1 MEPDAGI
8 DLPPEIEPG
17 TEIGPPAESE
27 LRTEIA
33 QAWRRAE
40 LSGLRPDSPAD
51 RLARGDTADIDTR
64 SRLLRAAEPVLD
76 EVSRQ
81 LHDTRLS
88 VLLADRD
95 CRIVARRY
103 GDRSLEGA
111 LDAVSAV
118 PGCRFSEDIS
128 GTNSLATPHEVRRG
142 VAVHGDEHFLDALK
156 RFTCYGH
163 PITNPATGRL
173 EGVLDITGLVEDANP
188 LLAPFLLRAV
198 TDIERR
204 LLDGSNLAQQRLLAA
219 FQAAQ
224 HRSSAVLALGE
235 DVVLANSAA
244 VDLVD
249 PADHPMLRELSRTRR
264 GVRRMRLSSG
274 TEVEVRMEAVS
285 VNAGMLFELAPL
297 RPTYSTATRKRSP
310 EGVVPADVEDRLR
323 RSAHA
328 RRRVL
333 ITGEPGTG
341 RGAATAALAGTEP
354 IARVDAGEAVS
365 IGEAEWVGRVE
376 RLAATHQGLVVV
388 RDIQLLPQRP
398 ASALARLLD
407 ETSAWFAFTARSG
420 WPSRTARTEA
430 GGDVDAELLARVHRR
445 VELPPLRARRGDIPT
460 LARAVLTSVRPDLTP
475 RLTAGALE
483 LLSAQPWPGNL
494 RELATVLTDATDG
507 RSAGD
512 ITARD
517 LAPLCPVTTT
527 APALSGWQQA
537 EYEAIT
543 RALAAVGGNKVQAA
557 RDLGI
562 SRSTLYNRIRT
573 LHITTA

>member
-1 MEPDAGI
+1 M
-8 DLPPEIEPG
+8 
-17 TEIGPPAESE
+17 T
-27 LRTEIA
+27 LRAEIA
-33 QAWRRAE
+33 QSWRRAE
-40 LSGLRPDSPAD
+40 LSGLKPDSPAD
-51 RLARGDTADIDTR
+51 RLAGADVADIDTR
-64 SRLLRAAEPVLD
+64 SRLLRAADPVLT
-76 EVSRQ
+76 EISRHLQ
-81 LHDTRLS
+81 DTRLS

-103 GDRSLEGA
+103 GDKTLERA

-118 PGCRFSEDIS
+118 PGCRFSEEIS
-128 GTNSLATPHEVRRG
+128 GTNSLATPHELRRG

-156 RFTCYGH
+156 PFTCYGH

-188 LLAPFLLRAV
+188 LLAPFLLQAV

-264 GVRRMRLSSG
+264 GVRRVRLSSG

-297 RPTYSTATRKRSP
+297 RPAYSAATRRRSP
-310 EGVVPADVEDRLR
+310 ESVVPADVEDRLR
-323 RSAHA
+323 RSAAA

-341 RGAATAALAGTEP
+341 RDAATATLAGSQP
-354 IARVDAGEAVS
+354 VARADAGDVAPV
-365 IGEAEWVGRVE
+365 GEAEWAARLD
-376 RLAATHQGLVVV
+376 RLAATHQGLVVM
-388 RDIQLLPQRP
+388 RDVHLLPPLAVSR
-398 ASALARLLD
+398 LARLLD
-407 ETSAWFAFTARSG
+407 TTSAWFAFTARQCD
-420 WPSRTARTEA
+420 TARA
-430 GGDVDAELLARVHRR
+430 GGTETGEVDAELLARVHRR

-460 LARAVLTSVRPDLTP
+460 LARAILAGVHPDGTP

-483 LLSAQPWPGNL
+483 LLAAQPWPGNL
-494 RELATVLTDATDG
+494 RELETVLTDVTEG

-512 ITARD
+512 VTARD

-543 RALAAVGGNKVQAA
+543 RALAAVGGNKVKAA

-562 SRSTLYNRIRT
+562 SRSTLYNRLRT

>member
-1 MEPDAGI
+1 MK
-8 DLPPEIEPG
+8 
-17 TEIGPPAESE
+17 
-27 LRTEIA
+27 LRAEIA
-33 QAWRRAE
+33 QSWRRAE
-40 LSGLRPDSPAD
+40 LAGLKPDSPTDRIAGAD
-51 RLARGDTADIDTR
+51 VADIDTR
-64 SRLLRAAEPVLD
+64 SRLLRAADPVLD
-76 EVSRQ
+76 EISRH
-81 LHDTRLS
+81 LRDARLL

-103 GDRSLEGA
+103 GDKSLERA

-118 PGCRFSEDIS
+118 PGCRFSEEVS
-128 GTNSLATPHEVRRG
+128 GTNSLATPYEVRRG
-142 VAVHGDEHFLDALK
+142 MAVHGDEHFLDVLK
-156 RFTCYGH
+156 PFTCYGH

-188 LLAPFLLRAV
+188 LLAPFLLQAV

-264 GVRRMRLSSG
+264 GVRRVQLSSG

-297 RPTYSTATRKRSP
+297 RPAYSAATRRRSAQS
-310 EGVVPADVEDRLR
+310 VVPADVEDRLR
-323 RSAHA
+323 RSAAA

-341 RGAATAALAGTEP
+341 RGSATTVLAGPDP
-354 IARVDAGEAVS
+354 IARADAGELTLL
-365 IGEAEWVGRVE
+365 GESEWTARLE

-388 RDIQLLPQRP
+388 RDVHLLPPP
-398 ASALARLLD
+398 AVSRLARLLD
-407 ETSAWFAFTARSG
+407 KTSAWFAFTARTGAAAHGTGSPTGDSG
-420 WPSRTARTEA
+420 VDSRV
-430 GGDVDAELLARVHRR
+430 GGGVDAELLARVHRR
-445 VELPPLRARRGDIPT
+445 AELPPLRARRGDIPT
-460 LARAVLTSVRPDLTP
+460 LARAMLAGVRPDGTP

-494 RELATVLTDATDG
+494 RELETVLTDVTEG

-527 APALSGWQQA
+527 APALSGWQRA

-543 RALAAVGGNKVQAA
+543 RALAAVGGNKVRAA

-573 LHITTA
+573 LHITTTR

>member
-1 MEPDAGI
+1 M
-8 DLPPEIEPG
+8 
-17 TEIGPPAESE
+17 T
-27 LRTEIA
+27 LRAEIA
-33 QAWRRAE
+33 QSWRRAE
-40 LSGLRPDSPAD
+40 LSGLKPDSPAD
-51 RLARGDTADIDTR
+51 RLAGADVADIDTR
-64 SRLLRAAEPVLD
+64 SRLLRAADPVLN
-76 EVSRQ
+76 EISRHLQ
-81 LHDTRLS
+81 DTRLS

-103 GDRSLEGA
+103 GDRTLERA

-118 PGCRFSEDIS
+118 PGCRFSEEVS

-156 RFTCYGH
+156 PFTCYGH

-188 LLAPFLLRAV
+188 LLAPFLLQAV

-264 GVRRMRLSSG
+264 GVRRVRLSSG

-297 RPTYSTATRKRSP
+297 RPAYSAATRRRTP
-310 EGVVPADVEDRLR
+310 ESVVPADVEDRLR
-323 RSAHA
+323 RSAVA

-341 RGAATAALAGTEP
+341 RGAATTALAGSQP
-354 IARVDAGEAVS
+354 IARADAGDVALV
-365 IGEAEWVGRVE
+365 GEAEWAARVE

-388 RDIQLLPQRP
+388 RDAHLLSPLAVSR
-398 ASALARLLD
+398 LARLLD
-407 ETSAWFAFTARSG
+407 TTSAWFAFTARHD
-420 WPSRTARTEA
+420 AA
-430 GGDVDAELLARVHRR
+430 GEGAGEVDAELLARLHRR

-460 LARAVLTSVRPDLTP
+460 LARAVLASVHPDGTP

-483 LLSAQPWPGNL
+483 LLAAQPWPGNL
-494 RELATVLTDATDG
+494 RELETVLTDVTEG

-512 ITARD
+512 VTARD

-573 LHITTA
+573 LHITTI

>member
-1 MEPDAGI
+1 M
-8 DLPPEIEPG
+8 
-17 TEIGPPAESE
+17 T
-27 LRTEIA
+27 LRAEIA
-33 QAWRRAE
+33 QSWRRAE

-51 RLARGDTADIDTR
+51 RLAGVDVADIDTR
-64 SRLLRAAEPVLD
+64 SRLLRAADPVLD
-76 EVSRQ
+76 EVSRH

-103 GDRSLEGA
+103 GDRALERA

-118 PGCRFSEDIS
+118 PGCRFSEEVS
-128 GTNSLATPHEVRRG
+128 GTNSLATPYEVRRG
-142 VAVHGDEHFLDALK
+142 MAVHGDEHFLDALK
-156 RFTCYGH
+156 PFTCYGH

-188 LLAPFLLRAV
+188 LLAPFLLQAV

-224 HRSSAVLALGE
+224 HRSAAVLALGE

-249 PADHPMLRELSRTRR
+249 PADHPMLRDLSRTRR
-264 GVRRMRLSSG
+264 GVRRIRLSSG

-297 RPTYSTATRKRSP
+297 RPAYSAATRRRSA
-310 EGVVPADVEDRLR
+310 ESVVPADIEDRLR
-323 RSAHA
+323 RSAQV

-341 RGAATAALAGTEP
+341 RGAATAVLAGSDP
-354 IARVDAGEAVS
+354 VARVDAGD
-365 IGEAEWVGRVE
+365 ITLLGEAEWVRRLD
-376 RLAATHQGLVVV
+376 RLAASHQGLVVV
-388 RDIQLLPQRP
+388 RDVHLLPSLPVSR
-398 ASALARLLD
+398 LARLLD
-407 ETSAWFAFTARSG
+407 ETSAWFAFTARTG
-420 WPSRTARTEA
+420 DPAHT
-430 GGDVDAELLARVHRR
+430 GGTRSDGEVDGALLARVHRR

-460 LARAVLTSVRPDLTP
+460 LARAVLAGVRPTGTP

-483 LLSAQPWPGNL
+483 LLTAQPWPGNL
-494 RELATVLTDATDG
+494 RELETVLTDVTEG

-573 LHITTA
+573 LHITTG

>member
-1 MEPDAGI
+1 M
-8 DLPPEIEPG
+8 
-17 TEIGPPAESE
+17 T
-27 LRTEIA
+27 LRAEIA
-33 QAWRRAE
+33 QSWRRAE
-40 LSGLRPDSPAD
+40 LSGLKPDSPAD
-51 RLARGDTADIDTR
+51 RLAGSDVTDIDTR
-64 SRLLRAAEPVLD
+64 SRLLRAADPVLD
-76 EVSRQ
+76 EISRQ
-81 LHDTRLS
+81 LRDTRLS

-95 CRIVARRY
+95 CRIVTRRY
-103 GDRSLEGA
+103 GDKALERA

-118 PGCRFSEDIS
+118 PGCRFSEEVS
-128 GTNSLATPHEVRRG
+128 GTNSLATPYELRRG
-142 VAVHGDEHFLDALK
+142 IAVHGDEHFLDALK
-156 RFTCYGH
+156 PFTCYGH
-163 PITNPATGRL
+163 PVTNPATGRL
-173 EGVLDITGLVEDANP
+173 EGVLDITGMVEDANP

-198 TDIERR
+198 ADIERR
-204 LLDGSNLAQQRLLAA
+204 LLDGSNQAAQRLLAA

-224 HRSSAVLALGE
+224 HRSAAVLALGE

-264 GVRRMRLSSG
+264 GVRRVRLSSG

-297 RPTYSTATRKRSP
+297 RPAYSAATRRRSP
-310 EGVVPADVEDRLR
+310 QAVLPSDIEDRLR
-323 RSAHA
+323 RTASA

-341 RGAATAALAGTEP
+341 RDEATAALAGSVP
-354 IARVDAGEAVS
+354 VARVDAGELTVL
-365 IGEAEWVGRVE
+365 GQTEWARRLT
-376 RLAATHQGLVVV
+376 RLATTHEGLVVV
-388 RDIQLLPQRP
+388 RDVHLLPPLPVNR
-398 ASALARLLD
+398 LTRLLD
-407 ETSAWFAFTARSG
+407 ETTAWFAFTT
-420 WPSRTARTEA
+420 RTNDAA
-430 GGDVDAELLARVHRR
+430 QPGGTDSCDTDVDAELLARVHRR

-460 LARAVLTSVRPDLTP
+460 LARALLARLRPGAAP

-483 LLSAQPWPGNL
+483 LLTAQPWPGNL
-494 RELATVLTDATDG
+494 RELEAVLTDVTEA

-512 ITARD
+512 VTARD

-543 RALAAVGGNKVQAA
+543 RALSAVGGNKVRAA
-557 RDLGI
+557 RELGI

-573 LHITTA
+573 LHITTG